1 MCQINDIWVRV
12 KVKTHLYSFRFYQG
26 FSPFA
31 IHNFTEW
38 CICSKH
44 YTNEMK
50 IDNIY
55 MVFTM

>member
-1 MCQINDIWVRV
+1 MGKDSQASV
-12 KVKTHLYSFRFYQG
+12 LFSFL
-26 FSPFA
+26 SSILSA
-31 IHNFTEW
+31 SIHNFTER